1 MIGSCCCCSRTLTAL
16 HSVGACLNSPAESLP
31 YILADHG
38 YEVWLGNNRGNGVSM
53 GHIQYTPNDP
63 QFWDFTWSDMASYD
77 LPAQVSHVLGATNQS
92 KLSYIGHSEGTI
104 QAFAAL
110 IEQPALADQLH
121 LYVAL
126 APVAYVGT
134 YRTSSRTCLY
144 ARSSPVTK

>member
-1 MIGSCCCCSRTLTAL
+1 
-16 HSVGACLNSPAESLP
+16 LNSPAESLP

>member
-1 MIGSCCCCSRTLTAL
+1 M
-16 HSVGACLNSPAESLP
+16 P

-53 GHIQYTPNDP
+53 GHIKYTPNDP
-63 QFWDFTWSDMASYD
+63 QFWNFTWSDMARYD
-77 LPAQVSHVLGATNQS
+77 LPAQLNHVLARSNQS
-92 KLSYIGHSEGTI
+92 RAYYIGHSEGTI

-110 IEQPALADQLH
+110 IEQPSLADMLH

-134 YRTSSRTCLY
+134 RLGPWIRTRTAAPWWSSLTRGIVRQCRVPHS
-144 ARSSPVTK
+144 AGHAQAGRG